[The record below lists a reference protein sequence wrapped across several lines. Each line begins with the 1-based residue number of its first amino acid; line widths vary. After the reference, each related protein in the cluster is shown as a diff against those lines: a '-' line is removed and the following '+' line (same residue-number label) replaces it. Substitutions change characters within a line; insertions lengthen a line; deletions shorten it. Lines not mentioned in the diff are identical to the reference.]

1 MILTI
6 DPNFQ
11 GNIQAGL
18 CEAFTCTKVS
28 RMERH
33 RNPGGQNMAP
43 CLDPNGTCLG
53 GGLPIGTNCTYKK
66 KVYTPPKFRILNPK
80 KRRSGKCFV
89 FLFQRGDFQ
98 VFMFIF
104 LGRCK
109 CGYIYIPVPCILWFF
124 LDLSQKKLWKTRLLC
139 LKHLLS
145 HRFCKVGPY

>member
-1 MILTI
+1 MS
-6 DPNFQ
+6 NFWWEYNVD
-11 GNIQAGL
+11 GKEKSDDVRNIQAGL

-109 CGYIYIPVPCILWFF
+109 CGYIYIYQSHASYGFF
-124 LDLSQKKLWKTRLLC
+124 WIYHKKNFGRLDC
-139 LKHLLS
+139 Y
-145 HRFCKVGPY
+145 V